1 MKELT
6 SKDRR
11 HLRALAHHLS
21 PIVNIGHKGV
31 GEAVIKDVKRALDV
45 HELIKVKFLDF
56 KDQKKELTQELSQS
70 TGAQS
75 AGLIGNI
82 AILYLQNPK
91 ENERTVHLPSSEK

>member
-6 SKDRR
+6 SADRR

-21 PIVNIGHKGV
+21 PIVNIGRKGL
-31 GEAVIKDVKRALDV
+31 GEAVIKDVQRALDV

-56 KDQKKELTQELSQS
+56 KDKKKELTAEMIKA

-82 AILYLQNPK
+82 AILYLQNPQ
-91 ENERTVHLPSSEK
+91 ENERTVHLPSAN